1 MKNLVRLI
9 IVFLLLKDN
18 NNIGLI
24 QQREYL
30 EFISIAFPVIGLL
43 EIMLA
48 ISDSISKYLKEGK
61 NIKSSKK
68 AKDITFDRFGRRNIT
83 ENEKINLLEAIDKV
97 KPEDS
102 NYKDLYNLPDELYA
116 NDILVET
123 EDQASVMSALLYA
136 VDKELRYIEATNV
149 LHSDGRTLICLKKI
163 YDHNNNMH
171 EYYPSDTDISMA
183 NVIAYHEKR
192 IMLDQETLNFL
203 HVNIMRMK
211 NRK

>member
-18 NNIGLI
+18 IRLI

-30 EFISIAFPVIGLL
+30 EFISIAVPAIGLL
-43 EIMLA
+43 EILFYSA
-48 ISDSISKYLKEGK
+48 STISRGVTVNL
-61 NIKSSKK
+61 
-68 AKDITFDRFGRRNIT
+68 DRFGRRNIT
-83 ENEKINLLEAIDKV
+83 EKEKINLLEAIDKV
-97 KPEDS
+97 KPKDG
-102 NYKDLYNLPDELYA
+102 NYKDLCILTDELYH

-136 VDKELRYIEATNV
+136 VDKELRYIEATSV
-149 LHSDGRTLICLKKI
+149 LHGDGRTLICLKKI

-183 NVIAYHEKR
+183 NVIAYHEGK
-192 IMLDQETLNFL
+192 ILLDQETLNFL

>member
-1 MKNLVRLI
+1 MKNLLRLI
-9 IVFLLLKDN
+9 VIFIILLND
-18 NNIGLI
+18 GMWLI
-24 QQREYL
+24 EQRAYIQL
-30 EFISIAFPVIGLL
+30 IAYALPIIALL

-48 ISDSISKYLKEGK
+48 ISSSISRDLKESK
-61 NIKSSKK
+61 NIRPSKK
-68 AKDITFDRFGRRNIT
+68 AKDVTLDRFGRRNIT

-183 NVIAYHEKR
+183 NVIAYHEGK
-192 IMLDQETLNFL
+192 ILLDQETLNFL